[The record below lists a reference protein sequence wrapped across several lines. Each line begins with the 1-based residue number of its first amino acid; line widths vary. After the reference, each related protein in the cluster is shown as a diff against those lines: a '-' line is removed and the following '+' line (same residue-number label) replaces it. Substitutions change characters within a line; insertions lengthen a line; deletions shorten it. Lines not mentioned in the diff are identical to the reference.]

1 MSGMPTLRDII
12 NATPA
17 DATDVDWNFKTLQ
30 DFVTQQLIN
39 RDATV
44 AMVNPLTT
52 VTPTAPMHAATKQYV
67 DTQVLPIGM
76 ITPFAGA
83 AAPSGWAL
91 CNGAVKTKTDPAYA
105 ALFAVIGVSYNIGG
119 EAADSFRLP
128 DLRSRFPVGK
138 GSATATDTLGETGGS
153 KDAVVVQHNHTSP
166 THNHTT
172 PDHQHSLDHNHP
184 LAADAAKSTNTDH
197 THSAAPGGAQF
208 FTRVPGAGMVGVA
221 TVPGSEQWWS
231 QTQTAISGA
240 HTHDVDIP
248 ALSGVLSP
256 SGEGGSNTGNKIATI
271 DNEGVSGT
279 DKNLPPY
286 QVVNYIIRIG

>member
-1 MSGMPTLRDII
+1 MPPLRDIV
-12 NATPA
+12 NGTPV
-17 DATDVDWNFKTLQ
+17 DAIDVDWNFKTLQ

-39 RDATV
+39 RDGTV
-44 AMVNPLTT
+44 AMVSPLTT

-76 ITPFAGA
+76 ITPYAGA
-83 AAPSGWAL
+83 TAPAGWAL
-91 CNGAVKTKTDPAYA
+91 CNGASKSTTDPAYA
-105 ALFAVIGVSYNIGG
+105 ALFAVIGYSYGG
-119 EAADSFRLP
+119 SGANFTLP
-128 DLRSRFPVGK
+128 NLQNRVPIGK

-153 KDAVVVQHNHTSP
+153 KDAIVVQHNHTSP

-184 LAADAAKSTNTDH
+184 LAADAAKSTGTDH

-208 FTRVPGAGMVGVA
+208 FTRVPGAGTVGVA

-248 ALSGVLSP
+248 ALTGVLSP
-256 SGEGGSNTGNKIATI
+256 SGEGGSNTGSKAATI